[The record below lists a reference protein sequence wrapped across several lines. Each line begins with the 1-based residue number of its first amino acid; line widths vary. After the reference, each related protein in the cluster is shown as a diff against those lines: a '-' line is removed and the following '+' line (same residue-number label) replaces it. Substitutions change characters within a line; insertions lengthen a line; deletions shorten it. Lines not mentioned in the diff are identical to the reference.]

1 VQDGNVVFSADNG
14 EANTT
19 QADYFYLDGG
29 SATHDGSATTALY
42 TIWPDLSRIALGS
55 GKDLQLYH
63 DGINNFITSGNTG
76 FYVQGDYPRIQSSG
90 GENMIAANVNAEVNL
105 YFNNV
110 NKFQTTSYGTNTSG
124 RGTIV
129 DTTNPGGDG
138 TASGGGVLTVEGRRD
153 GTANVLTLRA
163 RDESAPAVAL
173 PDGQGS
179 IVRWQGFDGTDFA
192 QMGAIAVVADGQAV
206 ANSDAPSKMVFY
218 TVPDATETLTPAL
231 TLDKSQNATFEGDV
245 EVNGNLVVDAAGVS
259 TDFQLRRSVNAA
271 ALLTINAPGGSPNG
285 SVFSINGSSVMTLDE
300 NQKATFAGDVQ
311 VDGDLIVTGNTT
323 SVNVEDL
330 NVEQGEITLNYAASS
345 DTSSSANGAG
355 IRIQDAVDA
364 SNDATILWDQ
374 PNLEFDFSH
383 GASFAGQVETKNNA
397 GIYSFSDTVNA
408 SSSEDIF
415 TLSNSHGAQAFRVTF
430 VCNTSGFSVAKTFE
444 VVHQFA
450 GTPVFAKVVD
460 TGAYSSNDF
469 SVAFANDNDQGM
481 KCTITNASTT
491 INADIVTTV
500 FLGGSPTDI
509 TVTEL

>member
-1 VQDGNVVFSADNG
+1 MRIASNGIITLSAYGAGYLKTDANGVISVDTDTIEDTLQSVTDRGATTTNAISVGGITSSGASSGRYTGLEVV
-14 EANTT
+14 NTT
-19 QADYFYLDGG
+19 NAGGTETAIGLGVVTAANSACDVKLVANRVGANSGSDFYIEQTNSSG
-29 SATHDGSATTALY
+29 TQIETF
-42 TIWPDLSRIALGS
+42 RIAE
-55 GKDLQLYH
+55 
-63 DGINNFITSGNTG
+63 DG
-76 FYVQGDYPRIQSSG
+76 
-90 GENMIAANVNAEVNL
+90 
-105 YFNNV
+105 
-110 NKFQTTSYGTNTSG
+110 
-124 RGTIV
+124 
-129 DTTNPGGDG
+129 
-138 TASGGGVLTVEGRRD
+138 
-153 GTANVLTLRA
+153 
-163 RDESAPAVAL
+163 
-173 PDGQGS
+173 
-179 IVRWQGFDGTDFA
+179 
-192 QMGAIAVVADGQAV
+192 
-206 ANSDAPSKMVFY
+206 
-218 TVPDATETLTPAL
+218 
-231 TLDKSQNATFEGDV
+231 NATFEGDV
-245 EVNGNLVVDAAGVS
+245 EVNGNLVVDGAGVS